1 MHSLASPLWQ
11 EVFFIGAGLYLLW
24 EAWRGWRRGVVR
36 SAIYFIAFVL
46 SGFVGFAVGQG
57 VYTLMEKTLPGTA
70 FVTALATGA
79 AATIIILLLCVLLG
93 ALLFK
98 RTAQQSSAF
107 VRLFFGAGGSL
118 FGLLTGLA
126 ILWGGISL
134 VRVAGTMAE
143 SAIVAHPGAEAPSL
157 LLNAATLKES
167 IELGPAGK
175 IVESVDAMPPEAYR
189 MITQITKLTN
199 DQAAMM
205 RLLDYPGVQEIIQNP
220 RVVRL
225 LQDPATL
232 RSSQNRNISDLI
244 MNKAVIEAAN
254 DPELAKLLKKFD
266 LQKALD
272 YAVPSAEASPT
283 PKKKKP

>member
-1 MHSLASPLWQ
+1 
-11 EVFFIGAGLYLLW
+11 
-24 EAWRGWRRGVVR
+24 
-36 SAIYFIAFVL
+36 
-46 SGFVGFAVGQG
+46 
-57 VYTLMEKTLPGTA
+57 
-70 FVTALATGA
+70 
-79 AATIIILLLCVLLG
+79 
-93 ALLFK
+93 
-98 RTAQQSSAF
+98 
-107 VRLFFGAGGSL
+107 
-118 FGLLTGLA
+118 
-126 ILWGGISL
+126 
-134 VRVAGTMAE
+134 
-143 SAIVAHPGAEAPSL
+143 
-157 LLNAATLKES
+157 
-167 IELGPAGK
+167 
-175 IVESVDAMPPEAYR
+175 